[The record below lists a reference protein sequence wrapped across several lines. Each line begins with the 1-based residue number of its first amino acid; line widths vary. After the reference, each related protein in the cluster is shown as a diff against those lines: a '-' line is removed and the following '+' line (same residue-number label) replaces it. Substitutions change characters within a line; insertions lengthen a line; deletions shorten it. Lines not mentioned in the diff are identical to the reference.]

1 MLAGN
6 GWLSSFGIIT
16 SMYAAASSEAMRA
29 NEEEL
34 ERLATTGE

>member
-1 MLAGN
+1 VGRLVN
-6 GWLSSFGIIT
+6 GEKVVEPRF
-16 SMYAAASSEAMRA
+16 AAEVKRISEAMRA